1 MRARKRSGQFPVE
14 LGMTD
19 HTMSRVEVE
28 EFLRTNHRAD
38 EYGQRNAVPD
48 ELLVRVQPETIV
60 AAKNIAA

>member
-1 MRARKRSGQFPVE
+1 
-14 LGMTD
+14 MTD

-60 AAKNIAA
+60 AKKDIAA